1 LEFADDFCGP
11 AGGVGGR
18 IEIMSLPSHPNSVV
32 SNRKW
37 VVRAVVPAVALGAL
51 VAGYAFWRP
60 GKPGPH
66 VVAGKFFPVQPV
78 DLDVKVKKD
87 GELQAVNNIDIV
99 CMVEGL
105 NTLVQIVKEG
115 AFVKKGEVLVQID
128 SSLIRQKID
137 DTSIDLQKAEADL
150 ETSKQLKEIQDSQND
165 ANLKAAAVSLELAKI
180 AQKQYIDG
188 LYPQQ
193 LADDTTAVKMAE
205 ITLKNKKDDLNQ
217 TQGLFAKGFVTA
229 ADVKAAELSVTT
241 CENDLSKANTALEVL
256 TRYSHEMDLRGKES
270 YAVQCEQAMERT
282 KKENA
287 INLRQ
292 KHVDLDT
299 KEEALRVVKRK
310 FEHLKEQLAACTIAA
325 PADGMVV
332 YAPTPSGSGQPL
344 EQGAQV
350 RERQAL
356 LRLPDTS
363 SMKAVLRVNET
374 QVTHLRPGQ
383 RAVVTITGVAG
394 PVGATLD
401 KISPV
406 ADSSQRWWNPDLR
419 EYPVELTLD
428 NTPPNLKP
436 GISVKGE
443 VYVDR
448 LSDVVAVPLAAL
460 YTEKSSSYVFIRNG
474 EDVRPAAVKV
484 GETNETL
491 AQLVDGLTAGEQVL
505 LLEAG
510 EGRDLLEKAGIH
522 LEEAGEHKRH
532 GDEKHPGVAAVTK
545 TPDVRTASVDR

>member
-1 LEFADDFCGP
+1 
-11 AGGVGGR
+11 
-18 IEIMSLPSHPNSVV
+18 MSLVASPTAGSFV
-32 SNRKW
+32 RKW
-37 VVRAVVPAVALGAL
+37 ALRVVVPAVVLAG
-51 VAGYAFWRP
+51 VAAYFTFFRP
-60 GKPGPH
+60 ARSGPGLA
-66 VVAGKFFPVQPV
+66 AGKFLTVQPV
-78 DLDVKVKKD
+78 DLDVKVKKE

-115 AFVKKGEVLVQID
+115 SYVKKGEVLVQID
-128 SSLIRQKID
+128 SSQIRQKID
-137 DTSIDLQKAEADL
+137 DTSIDLQRAQADV
-150 ETSKQLKEIQDSQND
+150 ETARQLREIQDSQND
-165 ANLKAAAVSLELAKI
+165 ANLKAAQVSLELGKI
-180 AQKQYIDG
+180 SQKQYIDG

-193 LADDTTAVKMAE
+193 LADDTTAVKMAD
-205 ITLKNKKDDLNQ
+205 ITLKNKKEDLGQ

-229 ADVKAAELSVTT
+229 ADVKQAELSVTT
-241 CENDLSKANTALEVL
+241 CENDLSKAKTALEVL

-270 YAVQCEQAMERT
+270 YTVQCEQALERT

-287 INLRQ
+287 INVRQ
-292 KHVDLDT
+292 KQVDLDT

-310 FEHLKEQLAACTIAA
+310 FDHLKEQLAACTIAA

-374 QVTHLRPGQ
+374 QVTHLRAGQ
-383 RAVVTITGVAG
+383 RAVVAITGVAG

-460 YTEKSSSYVFIRNG
+460 YTEKSNSYVFIRNG
-474 EDVRPAAVKV
+474 EEVKPAAVKV

-491 AQLVDGLTAGEQVL
+491 AQLIEGLAAGEQVL

-510 EGRDLLEKAGIH
+510 QGRDLLEKAGIH
-522 LEEAGEHKRH
+522 LDTASEHRH
-532 GDEKHPGVAAVTK
+532 HADEKHPGVAAATK
-545 TPDVRTASVDR
+545 EPTVRTASVDR

>member
-1 LEFADDFCGP
+1 
-11 AGGVGGR
+11 
-18 IEIMSLPSHPNSVV
+18 MSLVASPIAV
-32 SNRKW
+32 SSTRKW
-37 VVRAVVPAVALGAL
+37 AKRFIVPAVALAGVGAYFTFL
-51 VAGYAFWRP
+51 RPARP
-60 GKPGPH
+60 GPAAA
-66 VVAGKFFPVQPV
+66 AGKFLTVQPV

-115 AFVKKGEVLVQID
+115 SFVKKGEVIVQID

-137 DTSIDLQKAEADL
+137 DTSIDLQRAQADV
-150 ETSKQLKEIQDSQND
+150 ETSRQLREIQDSQND

-193 LADDTTAVKMAE
+193 LADDTTAVKMAD
-205 ITLKNKKDDLNQ
+205 ITLKNKKEDLAQ
-217 TQGLFAKGFVTA
+217 TRGLFAKGFVTA
-229 ADVKAAELSVTT
+229 ADVKQAELAVTT
-241 CENDLSKANTALEVL
+241 CENDLSKAKTALEVL

-270 YAVQCEQAMERT
+270 YAVQCEQALGRT

-292 KHVDLDT
+292 KQVDLDT
-299 KEEALRVVKRK
+299 KEEALRVVTRK
-310 FEHLKEQLAACTIAA
+310 FAHLKEQLAACTIAA
-325 PADGMVV
+325 PADGLVV
-332 YAPTPSGSGQPL
+332 YASTPSGSGQPL

-363 SMKAVLRVNET
+363 AMKAVLRVNES
-374 QVTHLRPGQ
+374 QVTHLRAGL
-383 RAVVTITGVAG
+383 RAVVSITGVAE
-394 PVGATLD
+394 PVGATLE

-428 NTPPNLKP
+428 NTPANLKP

-460 YTEKSSSYVFIRNG
+460 YTEKSNSYVFIRNG
-474 EDVRPAAVKV
+474 EDIKPAAVKV

-491 AQLVDGLTAGEQVL
+491 AQLLEGLAAGDQVL

-510 EGRDLLEKAGIH
+510 QGRDLLDKAGIH
-522 LEEAGEHKRH
+522 IEAPSDRKRRA
-532 GDEKHPGVAAVTK
+532 DEKRPGIATATK
-545 TPDVRTASVDR
+545 EPVRTASVEH